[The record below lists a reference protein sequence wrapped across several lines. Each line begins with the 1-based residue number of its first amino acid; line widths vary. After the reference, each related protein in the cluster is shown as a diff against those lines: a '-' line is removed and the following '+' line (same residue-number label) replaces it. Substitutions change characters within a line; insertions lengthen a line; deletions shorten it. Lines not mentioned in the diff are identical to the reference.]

1 MYINKIEI
9 QNIRSIS
16 QLEMTFDNNHAG
28 WHVLIGDNGTG
39 KSTVIKSIS
48 VALVGVE
55 GFTALRQSTESW
67 LKQSMEGL
75 EGLVGEI
82 ELSILQD
89 LEHDKL
95 LTNAPPA
102 EDKLFNRFIFMR
114 AINVEVNKISI
125 SKGSVMLMATMGN
138 QENGELNPGY
148 YNWDKGNPGWFSV
161 GYGPMR
167 RFTGGDEFEEVKHSD
182 GKLFAHLSALEES
195 FVLSEPVKWL
205 KNLQFQKLEN
215 DKEGKV
221 IDDILKFVN
230 GGDLLPNNTKIES
243 VSSKGVFFKDG
254 NGSIISINDLSDGY
268 RSVLSMTFEIIR
280 QMILQYGSDLVF
292 ESIRK
297 GDMRIMLPG
306 VVLIDEIDAHLHPTW
321 QTKIGEWFLKYFP
334 KIQFIVTT
342 HSPLVCRAA
351 EHGTIWKL
359 SSSDDGNVINQITGT
374 DKDRLVFGNV
384 LDAFETDAFGEDVS
398 RSDVSQKK
406 LEQLAQLNML
416 QTLGKLD
423 KSKEQE
429 LQDLRK
435 IFSTDDTFKI

>member
-39 KSTVIKSIS
+39 KSTVIKSI
-48 VALVGVE
+48 ALGLVGYKE
-55 GFTALRQSTESW
+55 FGALRQSPYSW
-67 LKQSMEGL
+67 LKQTKRQGDIKLSIFQDILYDRQSINAPDANDKLKNMLGF
-75 EGLVGEI
+75 VHSTTTMSNGEI
-82 ELSILQD
+82 
-89 LEHDKL
+89 
-95 LTNAPPA
+95 
-102 EDKLFNRFIFMR
+102 
-114 AINVEVNKISI
+114 INNIDDVHAFEV
-125 SKGSVMLMATMGN
+125 AGN
-138 QENGELNPGY
+138 INMIHYDPNL
-148 YNWDKGNPGWFSV
+148 YNWDKNNIGWFSV
-161 GYGPMR
+161 AYGPMR
-167 RFTGGDEFEEVKHSD
+167 RFSGGDDFTELQKSNP
-182 GKLFAHLSALEES
+182 KLFAHLSAFEES
-195 FVLSEPVKWL
+195 YVLAEPVKWL
-205 KNLQFQKLEN
+205 TNLQFQKLEDN
-215 DKEGKV
+215 KEE
-221 IDDILKFVN
+221 INYILAFFN
-230 GGDLLPNNTKIES
+230 RTQLLPNNIIIES

-292 ESIRK
+292 DSIRK

-374 DKDRLVFGNV
+374 DKNRLVFGNV

-406 LEQLAQLNML
+406 LEQLAKLNML

-429 LQDLRK
+429 LQDLKK

>member
-16 QLEMTFDNNHAG
+16 HLEMTFDNNHAG

-39 KSTVIKSIS
+39 KSTVIKSIALCLIGADEAKGLRLDWNRFLREEEFIFEGIDHEGEEYHQSFKGNINGISTLSLVDIQNMGYDIGIQIGTEPLDQNKKVTHSSKTGFTINTKNLTPNIYDLKKILDIKMFS
-48 VALVGVE
+48 VA
-55 GFTALRQSTESW
+55 
-67 LKQSMEGL
+67 
-75 EGLVGEI
+75 
-82 ELSILQD
+82 
-89 LEHDKL
+89 
-95 LTNAPPA
+95 
-102 EDKLFNRFIFMR
+102 
-114 AINVEVNKISI
+114 
-125 SKGSVMLMATMGN
+125 
-138 QENGELNPGY
+138 
-148 YNWDKGNPGWFSV
+148 
-161 GYGPMR
+161 YGPMR
-167 RFTGGDEFEEVKHSD
+167 RFSGGDDFTELQQSNP
-182 GKLFAHLSALEES
+182 KLFAHLSAFEES
-195 FVLSEPVKWL
+195 FVLSEPIQWL

-215 DKEGKV
+215 DEEGKG
-221 IDDILKFVN
+221 IDDILTFFNKTN
-230 GGDLLPNNTKIES
+230 LLPNNTKIES

-359 SSSDDGNVINQITGT
+359 SSSAHGNIINQITGT
-374 DKDRLVFGNV
+374 DKDRLIFGNV

-429 LQDLRK
+429 LQDLKK

>member
-16 QLEMTFDNNHAG
+16 QLEITFDNNHAG
-28 WHVLIGDNGTG
+28 WHVFIGDNGTG
-39 KSTVIKSIS
+39 KSTVIKSI
-48 VALVGVE
+48 AAGLIGPKE
-55 GFTALRQSTESW
+55 FGALRQSPYSW
-67 LKQSMEGL
+67 LKQTKRQGD
-75 EGLVGEI
+75 I
-82 ELSILQD
+82 KLSIFQD
-89 LEHDKL
+89 TLYDRHSINAPDALDKL
-95 LTNAPPA
+95 KN
-102 EDKLFNRFIFMR
+102 
-114 AINVEVNKISI
+114 
-125 SKGSVMLMATMGN
+125 MLGFAHSTTTLS
-138 QENGELNPGY
+138 NGEVINNIDDVYMFAVGGNVNMTHFDSNL
-148 YNWDKGNPGWFSV
+148 YNWDKNNPGWFSV
-161 GYGPMR
+161 AYGPMR
-167 RFTGGDEFEEVKHSD
+167 RFTGGDDFVNVQQSNP
-182 GKLFAHLSALEES
+182 KLFAHLSALDES
-195 FVLSEPVKWL
+195 FVLSEPIQWL
-205 KNLQFQKLEN
+205 KNLQLQKLEN

-230 GGDLLPNNTKIES
+230 EGDLLPNHTKIES
-243 VSSKGVFFKDG
+243 ISSKGVFFKDG

-297 GDMRIMLPG
+297 GDMFINLPG
-306 VVLIDEIDAHLHPTW
+306 IVLIDEIDAHLHPTW
-321 QTKIGEWFLKYFP
+321 QTKIGDWFLKYFP

-342 HSPLVCRAA
+342 HSPLICRAA

-359 SSSDDGNVINQITGT
+359 SSSDDGNVINQIIGI

-398 RSDVSQKK
+398 RSEVSQKK
-406 LEQLAQLNML
+406 LEKLAQLNML

-429 LQDLRK
+429 LQDLKK

>member
-9 QNIRSIS
+9 KNIRSIS

-28 WHVLIGDNGTG
+28 WHVIIGDNGTG
-39 KSTVIKSIS
+39 KSTMIKSIS
-48 VALVGVE
+48 AALIGNKEFV
-55 GFTALRQSTESW
+55 ALRQDGNSW
-67 LKQSMEGL
+67 LRQKVAKGGIGLIRLNISQDVNYDKVSNNVSFANEG
-75 EGLVGEI
+75 I
-82 ELSILQD
+82 YNILGVQ
-89 LEHDKL
+89 EMSH
-95 LTNAPPA
+95 NAFFVTHYS
-102 EDKLFNRFIFMR
+102 KHIFP
-114 AINVEVNKISI
+114 EYHP
-125 SKGSVMLMATMGN
+125 LD
-138 QENGELNPGY
+138 
-148 YNWDKGNPGWFSV
+148 YNWNNDNLGWFSV
-161 GYGPMR
+161 AYGPMR
-167 RFTGGDEFEEVKHSD
+167 RFSGGDEFEEVGRSNR
-182 GKLFAHLSALEES
+182 KLFAHLSALEES
-195 FVLSEPVKWL
+195 FVLSEPIKWL

-230 GGDLLPNNTKIES
+230 DGKLLPNHTKIDS

-297 GDMRIMLPG
+297 GDMRITLPG
-306 VVLIDEIDAHLHPTW
+306 VVLVDEIDAHLHPTW
-321 QTKIGEWFLKYFP
+321 QTKIGEWFLTYFP

-351 EHGTIWKL
+351 EHGTIWRL
-359 SSSDDGNVINQITGT
+359 SSSEDGNVINEITEVE
-374 DKDRLVFGNV
+374 KDRLVFGNV
-384 LDAFETDAFGEDVS
+384 LDAFGTDAFGEVS
-398 RSDVSQKK
+398 RSESSQKK
-406 LEQLAQLNML
+406 LEKLARLNML

-423 KSKEQE
+423 KSKEKE

>member
-48 VALVGVE
+48 AGLVGYE
-55 GFTALRQSTESW
+55 SFMTLRQSAKSW
-67 LKQSMEGL
+67 LKQSKQFGHI
-75 EGLVGEI
+75 EI
-82 ELSILQD
+82 SIFQD
-89 LEHDKL
+89 LDYDKL
-95 LTNAPPA
+95 LLNLPPA
-102 EDKLFNRFIFMR
+102 EDKLINRLLFVHALNIE
-114 AINVEVNKISI
+114 INKTPFSED
-125 SKGSVMLMATMGN
+125 SVMLMATMGN
-138 QENGELNPGY
+138 EENTELNSGY
-148 YNWDKGNPGWFSV
+148 YNWDKNNKGWFSV
-161 GYGPMR
+161 AYGPMR
-167 RFTGGDEFEEVKHSD
+167 RFTGGDEFEEVQKSNR
-182 GKLFAHLSALEES
+182 KLFAHLSALEES

-230 GGDLLPNNTKIES
+230 EGGLLPNNTKIES

-280 QMILQYGSDLVF
+280 QMILQYDSDLVF
-292 ESIRK
+292 ESIRN

-321 QTKIGEWFLKYFP
+321 QTKIGTWFLKYFP

-359 SSSDDGNVINQITGT
+359 SSSDDGNIINPITGT

-429 LQDLRK
+429 LQDLKK

>member
-39 KSTVIKSIS
+39 KSTVIKSIAA
-48 VALVGVE
+48 ALIGPE
-55 GFTALRQSTESW
+55 EFGALRQSIESW
-67 LKQSMEGL
+67 LKQSKLDGN
-75 EGLVGEI
+75 I
-82 ELSILQD
+82 KLSILQD
-89 LEHDKL
+89 SEYYKL
-95 LTNAPPA
+95 LNNNLSA
-102 EDKLFNRFIFMR
+102 DFNYHFLCTEI
-114 AINVEVNKISI
+114 IE
-125 SKGSVMLMATMGN
+125 GSTMSNLNDNRVVVMSAR
-138 QENGELNPGY
+138 GY
-148 YNWDKGNPGWFSV
+148 MENWDKNNKGWFSV
-161 GYGPMR
+161 AYGPMR
-167 RFTGGDEFEEVKHSD
+167 RFTGGDEFEELQKSNP
-182 GKLFAHLSALEES
+182 KLFAHLSALEES

-230 GGDLLPNNTKIES
+230 EGDLLPNNTKIKS
-243 VSSKGVFFKDG
+243 VSSKGVFFKDSK
-254 NGSIISINDLSDGY
+254 GSTIAVNDLSDGY

-297 GDMRIMLPG
+297 GDMFINLSG

-342 HSPLVCRAA
+342 HSPLICRAA

-359 SSSDDGNVINQITGT
+359 SSSDNGNVINQIIGI

-398 RSDVSQKK
+398 RSEVSQKK
-406 LEQLAQLNML
+406 LEKLAQLNML
-416 QTLGKLD
+416 KTLGKLD

-429 LQDLRK
+429 LQDLKK

>member
-16 QLEMTFDNNHAG
+16 HLEMTFDNNHAG

-39 KSTVIKSIS
+39 KSTVIKSI
-48 VALVGVE
+48 AVGLSGVTE
-55 GFTALRQSTESW
+55 FPALRQSPENWIQQNSTDSG
-67 LKQSMEGL
+67 K
-75 EGLVGEI
+75 I
-82 ELSILQD
+82 ELSIFRDIKYDKIQN
-89 LEHDKL
+89 EEPTSKKKL
-95 LTNAPPA
+95 LNILEFIRA
-102 EDKLFNRFIFMR
+102 EKY
-114 AINVEVNKISI
+114 NKINKTTVPNGI
-125 SKGSVMLMATMGN
+125 ILLLGQIEENDGSMY
-138 QENGELNPGY
+138 NPND
-148 YNWDKGNPGWFSV
+148 YNWNQSNEGWFSV
-161 GYGPMR
+161 AYGPMR
-167 RFTGGDEFEEVKHSD
+167 RFSGGDDFTELQKSNP
-182 GKLFAHLSALEES
+182 KLFAHLSALEES

-230 GGDLLPNNTKIES
+230 EGDLLPNNTKIEPI
-243 VSSKGVFFKDG
+243 SSKGVFFKDG

-292 ESIRK
+292 ESIRN

-359 SSSDDGNVINQITGT
+359 SSSDDGNVINQIIGT

-398 RSDVSQKK
+398 RSEVSQKK
-406 LEQLAQLNML
+406 LEKLAQLNML

-429 LQDLRK
+429 LQDLKK

>member
-16 QLEMTFDNNHAG
+16 HLEMTFDNNHAG

-39 KSTVIKSIS
+39 KSTVIKSI
-48 VALVGVE
+48 AVGLIGEE
-55 GFTALRQSTESW
+55 GFSALRQEPTQW
-67 LKQSMEGL
+67 LKQKEHFGRIKL
-75 EGLVGEI
+75 A
-82 ELSILQD
+82 ILQD
-89 LEHDKL
+89 LDYDNIKGGI
-95 LTNAPPA
+95 PA
-102 EDKLFNRFIFMR
+102 DNKLFNTISLIKSQSLKEHSSV
-114 AINVEVNKISI
+114 INLPENSI
-125 SKGSVMLMATMGN
+125 LAVSSIDEGDF
-138 QENGELNPGY
+138 NPKS
-148 YNWDKGNPGWFSV
+148 YNWDKNNIGWFSV
-161 GYGPMR
+161 AYGPMR
-167 RFTGGDEFEEVKHSD
+167 RFSGGDEFEEVQKSNS
-182 GKLFAHLSALEES
+182 KLFAHLSALEES

-221 IDDILKFVN
+221 IDDILKLVN
-230 GGDLLPNNTKIES
+230 DGKLLPNNTKIES

-268 RSVLSMTFEIIR
+268 RLVLSMTFEIIR

-297 GDMRIMLPG
+297 GDMRIILPG

-359 SSSDDGNVINQITGT
+359 SSSDDGNIINQITGT

-406 LEQLAQLNML
+406 LEQLAKLNML

-429 LQDLRK
+429 LQDLKK

>member
-1 MYINKIEI
+1 MYINKIKI

-16 QLEMTFDNNHAG
+16 HLEMTFDDNHAG

-39 KSTVIKSIS
+39 KSTVIKSIALALIGANEAKGLRLDWNRFLREEEFIFDAVDEEGNEGHQMVTGNLDGISTLSLVDIQNARYSIGIQIGNKPSDPNKKGIDFSNPYPDIYDFKKITEIKMFS
-48 VALVGVE
+48 VA
-55 GFTALRQSTESW
+55 
-67 LKQSMEGL
+67 
-75 EGLVGEI
+75 
-82 ELSILQD
+82 
-89 LEHDKL
+89 
-95 LTNAPPA
+95 
-102 EDKLFNRFIFMR
+102 
-114 AINVEVNKISI
+114 
-125 SKGSVMLMATMGN
+125 
-138 QENGELNPGY
+138 
-148 YNWDKGNPGWFSV
+148 
-161 GYGPMR
+161 YGPMR
-167 RFTGGDEFEEVKHSD
+167 RFSGGDDFVEVQQSNP
-182 GKLFAHLSALEES
+182 KLFAHLSAFEES
-195 FVLSEPVKWL
+195 FVLSEPIQWL
-205 KNLQFQKLEN
+205 KNLKFQKLEN

-221 IDDILKFVN
+221 IDEILTFFN
-230 GGDLLPNNTKIES
+230 DTNLLPNNTKIES
-243 VSSKGVFFKDG
+243 VSSKGVFFKDI

-306 VVLIDEIDAHLHPTW
+306 IVLIDEIDAHLHPTW

-342 HSPLVCRAA
+342 HSPLICRAA

-359 SSSDDGNVINQITGT
+359 SSSDNGNVINEIKGVE
-374 DKDRLVFGNV
+374 KDRLVFGNI
-384 LDAFETDAFGEDVS
+384 LDAFGTDAFGEVS
-398 RSDVSQKK
+398 RSESSQKK
-406 LEQLAQLNML
+406 LEKLARLNML

-429 LQDLRK
+429 LQDLKK

>member
-9 QNIRSIS
+9 KNIRSIS

-39 KSTVIKSIS
+39 KSTVVKSIS
-48 VALVGVE
+48 MALIGPKEFGV
-55 GFTALRQSTESW
+55 LRQSMSNW
-67 LKQSMEGL
+67 LRQNQHQGDVS
-75 EGLVGEI
+75 
-82 ELSILQD
+82 LSIFQD
-89 LEHDKL
+89 NKYDKVFDN
-95 LTNAPPA
+95 TPPSG
-102 EDKLFNRFIFMR
+102 EKLFNNLGVIRSS
-114 AINVEVNKISI
+114 NLDKDGNKVSD
-125 SKGSVMLMATMGN
+125 GDVYLFAVGRTTTGTRVDP
-138 QENGELNPGY
+138 EL
-148 YNWDKGNPGWFSV
+148 YNWDKKNPQGWFSV
-161 GYGPMR
+161 AYGPMR
-167 RFTGGDEFEEVKHSD
+167 RFSGGDEFEEVQKD
-182 GKLFAHLSALEES
+182 NRKLFAHLSALEES

-221 IDDILKFVN
+221 IDDILKFVSE
-230 GGDLLPNNTKIES
+230 GDLLPNNTKIES

-321 QTKIGEWFLKYFP
+321 QTRIGGWFLKYFP

-359 SSSDDGNVINQITGT
+359 SSSEDGNVINQITGT

-398 RSDVSQKK
+398 RSEASQKK
-406 LEQLAQLNML
+406 LEQLARLNML

-429 LQDLRK
+429 LQDLKK